1 MRNLEMGRRGWSEHW
16 GKKQPA
22 NRIVEHVYPDD
33 GEPVL
38 MAMAEVLYSG
48 GRYQNNNQ
56 NLTGGRNALRP
67 RLVEG
72 QHISAIK
79 SQGLCYFLG
88 ILKDPRQDLSSL
100 ARVHIIQGTIEWN
113 NRQFDYVC
121 DGPGHKARHPSR
133 FKSNPP
139 KIFIPQSLLSDLNNA
154 IGRQLRLFV
163 QDQTSVVSTNGLRV
177 EYGIVSETLGRA
189 SRTIGPTKAIESVG
203 LFSGLVRCSQKLR
216 KCSESDGLDEL
227 VKNATTELKARQ
239 AYSVVDFNG
248 SKIYITRAELPIAL
262 LTASGAYESIVQR
275 GDCLTCCIRAGSS
288 KGWENFAVVQT
299 DPSQWSL
306 SPIYPEHA
314 DTAFAIEDQVEIEEI
329 FEEDECVGDE
339 ESEPEVE

>member
-1 MRNLEMGRRGWSEHW
+1 MRNLEMGRRAWSEHW

-22 NRIVEHVYPDD
+22 NRIVEHIYPDD

-88 ILKDPRQDLSSL
+88 ILKDPRQDLSGL

-121 DGPGHKARHPSR
+121 DGPSHKARDPSR

-139 KIFIPQSLLSDLNNA
+139 KIFIAKSLLDDLNNA
-154 IGRQLRLFV
+154 IGGRLRLFV
-163 QDQTSVVSTNGLRV
+163 QEQTSVISTKGLLV
-177 EYGIVSETLGRA
+177 EYGIISETSGRA

-203 LFSGLVRCSQKLR
+203 LFSGVVRCSQKP
-216 KCSESDGLDEL
+216 ELDEL
-227 VKNATTELKARQ
+227 VKNATTELEARQ
-239 AYSVVDFNG
+239 AYFVVNFHG

-262 LTASGAYESIVQR
+262 LAVSGAYESIVQR
-275 GDCLTCCIRAGSS
+275 GECLACCIRAGSS

-299 DPSQWSL
+299 DPNQWSL
-306 SPIYPEHA
+306 GPIYPEHA
-314 DTAFAIEDQVEIEEI
+314 NSTLAIEDHAEIEEV
-329 FEEDECVGDE
+329 FDEGEHAGDG
-339 ESEPEVE
+339 ESEPEV